1 MSMILDALKRSR
13 GDSQRSGSVPT
24 VDTEHFV
31 ATEPSRFPLPIMG
44 ALGALGIAA
53 LVTIGYLIFDDSA
66 ETKPESAQATIQTTP
81 SIQTTPPI
89 QARPSPASTS
99 PAAKSA
105 QVSLSSTSTTAQ
117 PRRPQNASVTSEVA
131 ALYSDVSETGVAGGE
146 SQQSG
151 VDPDAIGRLTS
162 TDSTADVGTSEAAAT
177 EGVSSAASG
186 AISAPE
192 DTPIDIADV
201 LLRAEEALGQER
213 LTPHPTPVLSSMSQ
227 QQKNQ
232 IPSVLYSVHNWNP
245 SGESTV
251 VLNGKSLSLG
261 QRHNGFLVKEILSDS
276 VILSWGGKDFR
287 LPALNSWV
295 NL

>member
-66 ETKPESAQATIQTTP
+66 ETKPESAQATIQ
-81 SIQTTPPI
+81 
-89 QARPSPASTS
+89 ARPSPASTS
-99 PAAKSA
+99 PTAKSA
-105 QVSLSSTSTTAQ
+105 QVSLPSTSTTAQ

-131 ALYSDVSETGVAGGE
+131 ALYSDASENEVAGSE

-151 VDPDAIGRLTS
+151 VDPDAMGRLAS
-162 TDSTADVGTSEAAAT
+162 PDSTADVSTSEATAS
-177 EGVSSAASG
+177 EGAPSAASD
-186 AISAPE
+186 AILEPE

-227 QQKNQ
+227 QQKDQ